1 MKRQLLAVVE
11 DLFFA
16 VKIEAAARQAG
27 WEVRFVKTVEGAR
40 AGAAGA
46 DLVVVDLNL
55 KGVDVLG
62 LLGELPGERVI
73 GFVSHV
79 QTELR
84 RAAAEAGCGRVLARS
99 VFCERLPAILQG
111 AEDAEGGAGVEG
123 GAGGGD

>member
-11 DLFFA
+11 DLFFG

-40 AGAAGA
+40 AGTAGA

-99 VFCERLPAILQG
+99 VFSERLPAILQG